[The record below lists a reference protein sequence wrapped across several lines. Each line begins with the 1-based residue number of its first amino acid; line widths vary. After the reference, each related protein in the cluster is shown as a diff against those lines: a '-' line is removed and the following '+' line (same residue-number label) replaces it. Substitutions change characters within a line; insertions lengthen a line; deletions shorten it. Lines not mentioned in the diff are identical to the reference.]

1 MRIVIA
7 LERKLIFS
15 GISIIVC
22 YIRVQRKIV
31 ELPYLALLYTLPA
44 ARKSMSYMMFSFAL
58 PAAGKAWI
66 NILGFSCVIRY
77 LTKNWCKE
85 ANVAHFFLV
94 KIYVSYLVTKL
105 LEYLFNYI
113 TAYWIGK
120 LVPYW
125 YATPVQ
131 KM

>member
-31 ELPYLALLYTLPA
+31 ELLYTLPAAGKSMSYMMFSFALPA

-58 PAAGKAWI
+58 PAAGK
-66 NILGFSCVIRY
+66 
-77 LTKNWCKE
+77 T
-85 ANVAHFFLV
+85 
-94 KIYVSYLVTKL
+94 
-105 LEYLFNYI
+105 
-113 TAYWIGK
+113 
-120 LVPYW
+120 
-125 YATPVQ
+125 
-131 KM
+131 